1 MTHFTRQHPAS
12 ACQPRALGTAP
23 QRTGSSTLKAI
34 CLALLLGLGAC
45 QQDNK
50 ERAFDGKE
58 NVKVVYYSNSTTVQ
72 SRFETKDGVRHGLFH
87 SYYPSGRVK
96 SKAFYQN
103 GVRVGQVTHFHE
115 DGRVQGIDHYEDLG
129 GGRSVRTTFFDSS
142 KVVKVRVHL
151 HNGVAHGLTQLYY
164 PNGKLKSE
172 TMYEEGFRQG
182 PSKQYYEDGKVRSL
196 SFYKA
201 DRQDSLFRSYYPSGQ
216 LNIQS
221 TYYAGRL
228 HGPYA
233 IYRPDG
239 KLQKQLTYQMGQPLK

>member
-1 MTHFTRQHPAS
+1 MTHSTRQH
-12 ACQPRALGTAP
+12 RAPGTAP
-23 QRTGSSTLKAI
+23 QHAGASILKAI
-34 CLALLLGLGAC
+34 CLALLLGLGAAC

-50 ERAFDGKE
+50 ERAFDGKS

-72 SRFETKDGVRHGLFH
+72 SRFETKDGIRHGLFH

-96 SKAFYQN
+96 SKAHYKD
-103 GVRVGQVTHFHE
+103 GIRVGQVTHFHE
-115 DGRVQGIDHYEDLG
+115 DGRMQGIDHYEDLG

-142 KVVKVRVHL
+142 QVVKVRVHL
-151 HNGVAHGLTQLYY
+151 ANGIADGLTQMYY

-172 TMYEEGFRQG
+172 TLYQDGFREG
-182 PSKQYYEDGKVRSL
+182 LSKQYYEDGKVRSL
-196 SFYKA
+196 AFYKA
-201 DRQDSLFRSYYPSGQ
+201 DRQDSLFRSYYPNGQ

-233 IYRPDG
+233 IYRADG
-239 KLQKQLTYQMGQPLK
+239 KLQKQLTYQNGQPGK